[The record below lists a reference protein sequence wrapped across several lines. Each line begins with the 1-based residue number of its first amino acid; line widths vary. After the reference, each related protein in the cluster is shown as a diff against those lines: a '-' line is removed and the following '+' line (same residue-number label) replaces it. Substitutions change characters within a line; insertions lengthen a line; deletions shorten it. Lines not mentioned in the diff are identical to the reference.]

1 MKDTLIKALGLEQA
15 SAEIQDQAIESM
27 GALIYQSVI
36 TRAMEEMDENLL
48 DEFEKITTSDPTP
61 EILINFF
68 LQNIPNFE
76 SMMKE
81 EASRIMEDSANMMG
95 KTNEN

>member
-15 SAEIQDQAIESM
+15 STEIQDQAIESM
-27 GALIYQSVI
+27 GALVYQSVI

-48 DEFEKITTSDPTP
+48 DEFEKITNSDPTP

>member
-48 DEFEKITTSDPTP
+48 DEFEKITNSDPTP